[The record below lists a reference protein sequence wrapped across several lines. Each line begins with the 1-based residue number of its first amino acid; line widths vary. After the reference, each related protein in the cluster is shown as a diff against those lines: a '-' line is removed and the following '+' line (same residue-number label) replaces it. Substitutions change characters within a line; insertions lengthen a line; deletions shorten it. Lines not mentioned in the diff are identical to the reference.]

1 MARVPVLAIA
11 LLVASVG
18 GAGFA
23 YLKTRPEA
31 VVHVDRVAQAA
42 ASHVVC
48 EVVHVHL
55 LHDDFRR
62 RRVADDEW

>member
-31 VVHVDRVAQAA
+31 VVHVDRAQAA